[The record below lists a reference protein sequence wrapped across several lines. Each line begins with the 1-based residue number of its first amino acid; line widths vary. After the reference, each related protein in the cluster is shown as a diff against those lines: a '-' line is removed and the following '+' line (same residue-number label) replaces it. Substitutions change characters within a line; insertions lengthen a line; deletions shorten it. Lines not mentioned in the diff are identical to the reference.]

1 MNALLVLAALLA
13 ALAILGLAYQWA
25 GERRDARRYPPPG
38 EVLGGL
44 HVHSRGSGRPAIVLE
59 AGIAASSASWKL
71 VAEPLSGEAL
81 VVAYDRAGFGW
92 SEERPAPRTI
102 PRLVE
107 DLREMLDRAG
117 IREPVILVGHSFGGL
132 LLRHFAAAHP
142 ARVAGLVLADPL
154 LPGEWHPIDPTQAKR
169 LGRGVSLSRRGATLA
184 RLGVVRLALD
194 LLLSGSIL
202 LPKLLAKASSG
213 RGSAVTDRIVG
224 EVRKLPPEIWPVM
237 RAHWCLPRSF
247 RVMAEYLAR
256 LPENCAFPV
265 DDSALRDLPL
275 VVISAGSAGP
285 AILEGHRALAAQ
297 SSCGRHVVAEGSGHW
312 VQLDRPDII
321 VEEALGMMARR

>member
-1 MNALLVLAALLA
+1 MNPLLVLAALLA
-13 ALAILGLAYQWA
+13 ALIVLGLAYQWA

-38 EVLGGL
+38 VLLGGL
-44 HVHSRGSGRPAIVLE
+44 HVYSRGSGSPPVVLE

-71 VAEPLSGEAL
+71 VAEPLSAEAR

-92 SEERPAPRTI
+92 SEERASPRTI
-102 PRLVE
+102 PYLVE
-107 DLREMLDRAG
+107 DLREMFDRAG
-117 IREPVILVGHSFGGL
+117 IQEPAILIGHSYGGL
-132 LLRHFAAAHP
+132 LLRHFTAAHP
-142 ARVAGLVLADPL
+142 SRVAGLVLADPL
-154 LPGEWHPIDPTQAKR
+154 LPSEWHPIDAAQARR

-194 LLLSGSIL
+194 LLLSGSVL
-202 LPKLLAKASSG
+202 VPKMLAKASSG

-224 EVRKLPPEIWPVM
+224 EVRKLPPEIWPIV

-256 LPENCAFPV
+256 LPENCAVPV
-265 DDSALRDLPL
+265 DDSALSDLPL
-275 VVISAGSAGP
+275 VVISAASSEP
-285 AILEGHRALAAQ
+285 HILDGHRALASR
-297 SSCGRHVVAEGSGHW
+297 SSLGRHITAEGSGHW

-321 VEEALGMMARR
+321 IEAARRLLASL